1 MVILSRLILAACH
14 FWFFSAPTLLLTPS
28 KILLL
33 TKDSSALS
41 IKITS
46 HPPAGSVCASSC
58 WMICLYTCV
67 SGCVSSSLVSLIK
80 QIRMLSP
87 SSFLHSLH
95 TPSSFF
101 WLHPLSLLT
110 RLFDLPLSLY
120 STVSDL
126 FCTLSPVC
134 SLSLFFAKPFTI
146 ERASQPLSQS
156 TSSTSGE
163 VVVVVA
169 VV

>member
-1 MVILSRLILAACH
+1 MGTVFACWLYFKRWLYFLRLILAACH

-46 HPPAGSVCASSC
+46 HPAAGSVCASSC

-101 WLHPLSLLT
+101 WLHPPLTSHTPIWPSSFSLFDWFWPLLYFCLLSVLSL
-110 RLFDLPLSLY
+110 
-120 STVSDL
+120 
-126 FCTLSPVC
+126 C
-134 SLSLFFAKPFTI
+134 SL
-146 ERASQPLSQS
+146 QNLSQ
-156 TSSTSGE
+156 
-163 VVVVVA
+163 
-169 VV
+169 